1 MLCGLPLA
9 IFCAGL
15 TEVGLSG
22 LLGAVSPASPTVGI
36 IVMSMSL
43 SLGPS
48 PEPGEGSSLSAV
60 GMTLPRGGPESSP
73 PPRNVARAAA
83 VRALHALGELGRTR
97 ELTEPALWDDE
108 LDQRLA
114 MLIFEG
120 PFPVIGRCA
129 HRMVYAALDPFLWRD
144 GQVILTAPFIAPEHE
159 LRGGAGDLRD
169 VERTKMVL
177 AGPMMVDDGAHGPGH
192 AERTAGGSWGEPWSR
207 RRVLKCRS
215 CEKRERVTEAHLVA
229 LFLGAV
235 VDGET
240 EMNLNIV
247 SCTVGSRRGDERL
260 FLV

>member
-1 MLCGLPLA
+1 VLCGLPLA
-9 IFCAGL
+9 ISCAGL
-15 TEVGLSG
+15 TEVERSG
-22 LLGAVSPASPTVGI
+22 FVGAVSLASPTVGI
-36 IVMSMSL
+36 IVTSMSL

-60 GMTLPRGGPESSP
+60 GMTLPHAGPQSCP

-83 VRALHALGELGRTR
+83 VRALQALGELGRTSG
-97 ELTEPALWDDE
+97 LTEPPPWDGE
-108 LDQRLA
+108 LNERLA
-114 MLIFEG
+114 TLIFEG

-129 HRMVYAALDPFLWRD
+129 HRMVYAALDPLPWRH
-144 GQVILTAPFIAPEHE
+144 GQVILTAPFIAPENE

-169 VERTKMVL
+169 VERTNVVL
-177 AGPMMVDDGAHGPGH
+177 AGPMAVHDGAHEPGS
-192 AERTAGGSWGEPWSR
+192 EWPGGGSWGEPWSR
-207 RRVLKCRS
+207 RRVLTCRS
-215 CEKRERVTEAHLVA
+215 CDKRERVTEAHLVA

-240 EMNLNIV
+240 EMNLDIV